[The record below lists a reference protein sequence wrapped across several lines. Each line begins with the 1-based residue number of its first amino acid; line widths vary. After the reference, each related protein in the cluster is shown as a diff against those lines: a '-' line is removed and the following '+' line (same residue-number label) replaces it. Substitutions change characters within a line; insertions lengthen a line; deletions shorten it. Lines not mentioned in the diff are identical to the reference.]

1 MGDGCPVQS
10 FCHSVIQPQRCPWPN
25 KISLSRYRPR
35 YELRNAGH
43 AKEESMNKVVAAV
56 VALGLAVAFAA
67 PAFAADVTTA
77 KTHAEC
83 TKAGGVWDAKAKTC
97 KPKM

>member
-1 MGDGCPVQS
+1 
-10 FCHSVIQPQRCPWPN
+10 
-25 KISLSRYRPR
+25 
-35 YELRNAGH
+35 
-43 AKEESMNKVVAAV
+43 MNKVVAAV
-56 VALGLAVAFAA
+56 VALGLAVAFTA
-67 PAFAADVTTA
+67 PAFAAGDVTTA

>member
-1 MGDGCPVQS
+1 
-10 FCHSVIQPQRCPWPN
+10 
-25 KISLSRYRPR
+25 
-35 YELRNAGH
+35 
-43 AKEESMNKVVAAV
+43 MNKVVAAIV
-56 VALGLAVAFAA
+56 SLGLAVAFTA